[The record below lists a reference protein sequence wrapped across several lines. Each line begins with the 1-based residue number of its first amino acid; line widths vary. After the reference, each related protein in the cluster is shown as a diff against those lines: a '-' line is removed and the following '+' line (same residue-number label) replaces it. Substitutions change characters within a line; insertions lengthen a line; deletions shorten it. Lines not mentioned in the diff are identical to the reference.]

1 MTSDPVQPWATE
13 VKDRA
18 PNVYRPVLTL
28 IGQDGNAFNILG
40 KARRA
45 LLLAGRGDEWA
56 GFVAE
61 ATSADYGHLLAVV
74 MDWFE
79 VV

>member
-1 MTSDPVQPWATE
+1 MT
-13 VKDRA
+13 
-18 PNVYRPVLTL
+18 PNEDLVPGAGRTPTPERPVLTL
-28 IGQDGNAFNILG
+28 IGQDGNAFNILA

-56 GFVAE
+56 AFEAE
-61 ATSADYGHLLAVV
+61 ATSGDYDQLLATV

-79 VV
+79 VE

>member
-1 MTSDPVQPWATE
+1 VTSSRDDVPGGGRTLMA
-13 VKDRA
+13 D
-18 PNVYRPVLTL
+18 RPVLTL
-28 IGQDGNAFNILG
+28 IGQDGNAFAILG

-56 GFVAE
+56 AFEAE
-61 ATSADYGHLLAVV
+61 ATSGDYDHLLATA

-79 VV
+79 VQ

>member
-1 MTSDPVQPWATE
+1 MLLDEFDYLRHRDERTPF
-13 VKDRA
+13 
-18 PNVYRPVLTL
+18 NV
-28 IGQDGNAFNILG
+28 LG

-56 GFVAE
+56 IFMAD
-61 ATSADYGHLLAVV
+61 ATSSDYQHLLATV

-79 VV
+79 VE

>member
-1 MTSDPVQPWATE
+1 MTS
-13 VKDRA
+13 
-18 PNVYRPVLTL
+18 NVDLVADGGPTPKADRPVLVL
-28 IGQDGNAFNILG
+28 IGQDGNAFNILA

-56 GFVAE
+56 AFEAE
-61 ATSADYGHLLAVV
+61 ATSGDYEQLLATV

-79 VV
+79 VE

>member
-1 MTSDPVQPWATE
+1 V
-13 VKDRA
+13 
-18 PNVYRPVLTL
+18 
-28 IGQDGNAFNILG
+28 LG

-56 GFVAE
+56 IFMAD
-61 ATSADYGHLLAVV
+61 ATKGDYQNLLATV

-79 VV
+79 VE